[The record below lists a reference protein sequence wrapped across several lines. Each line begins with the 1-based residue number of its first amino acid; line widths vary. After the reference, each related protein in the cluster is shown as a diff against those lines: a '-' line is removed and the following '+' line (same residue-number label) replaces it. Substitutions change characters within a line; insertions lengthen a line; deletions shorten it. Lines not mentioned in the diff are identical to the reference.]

1 MKSLQNQKRTILLAP
16 AVAATATRSAS
27 LLDTLGA
34 DYATIEV
41 AVGARV
47 AATQAST
54 VTIAITEGDVATGSF
69 VTFNADMSK
78 AIAIGTAAQVAAFHI
93 NLDGTRKRYL
103 SVLSTPGT
111 VASADAIAVAV
122 IGVLDSEIS
131 PLGTVGQ
138 ADVVVIG

>member
-1 MKSLQNQKRTILLAP
+1 MKVAQNLKRSLVLAP
-16 AVAATATRSAS
+16 SAAATATRSAM
-27 LLDTLGA
+27 LDTLGA

-41 AVGARV
+41 ALGAR
-47 AATQAST
+47 ADATVAST

-69 VTFNADMSK
+69 ATFNSDFSK
-78 AIAIGTAAQVAAFHI
+78 AVSIGTAAQVAAFHV
-93 NLDGTRKRYL
+93 NCDGTRKRFL
-103 SVLSTPGT
+103 KMVSTPGT
-111 VASADAIAVAV
+111 VASADAIAIAA

>member
-1 MKSLQNQKRTILLAP
+1 MKFAQNQKRTILLAP
-16 AVAATATRSAS
+16 AAAATATRSAA

-41 AVGARV
+41 AIGTRI
-47 AATQAST
+47 AATQASN
-54 VTIAITEGDVATGSF
+54 VTISITEGDVATGDF
-69 VTFNADMSK
+69 ATFNADFSK
-78 AIAIGTAAQVAAFHI
+78 AIAIGTNPQVAAFHI
-93 NLDGTRKRYL
+93 NLDGTRKRFFK
-103 SVLSTPGT
+103 VLSTPGT
-111 VASADAIAVAV
+111 AATGDAIAVAV

>member
-1 MKSLQNQKRTILLAP
+1 MKVAQNQKRTILLAP
-16 AVAATATRSAS
+16 AVAATATRSAA

-41 AVGARV
+41 AIGTRI
-47 AATQAST
+47 AATQSSN
-54 VTIAITEGDVATGSF
+54 VTIAITEGDVATGDF
-69 VTFNADMSK
+69 ATFNADFSK
-78 AIAIGTAAQVAAFHI
+78 AIAIGTNPQVAAFHI
-93 NLDGTRKRYL
+93 HLDGTRKRFFK
-103 SVLSTPGT
+103 VLSTPGT
-111 VASADAIAVAV
+111 AATGDAIAVAV